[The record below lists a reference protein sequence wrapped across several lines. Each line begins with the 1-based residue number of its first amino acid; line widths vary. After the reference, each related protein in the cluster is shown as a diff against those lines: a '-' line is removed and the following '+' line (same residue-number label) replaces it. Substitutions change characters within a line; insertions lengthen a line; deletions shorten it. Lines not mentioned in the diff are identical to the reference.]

1 MNWGL
6 LQTVLTIVFG
16 ITTIIALIVA
26 IRLTKRR
33 KPVWA
38 YETTKIVGLGS
49 DAPPELKLMF
59 GGVPVTDVY
68 QTSLLF
74 FNKGTDIINKDDVT
88 DNVTIHF
95 KGARILRQPS
105 IRATSNDKVRFSAR
119 QVIKEGNNAVELGFL
134 YLAPN
139 DGALI
144 EVMHTE
150 SQDVFPTGNIKGVHI
165 VAAGKFDPSEK
176 RPSIVKL
183 AVSSTLTVIILAV
196 IIMQNLLIFRLDP
209 DIASA
214 VYLFLGMAVFVL
226 ISDTLELVRY
236 RRFPTWSRYKR

>member
-26 IRLTKRR
+26 IRLAKRR

-49 DAPPELKLMF
+49 DAPPELKLIF

-88 DNVTIHF
+88 DNITIHF

-105 IRATSNDKVRFSAR
+105 IRVTSNDKVRFSAK

-134 YLAPN
+134 YLASN

-144 EVMHTE
+144 EVTHTE

-165 VAAGKFDPSEK
+165 VAARKFDPSKK

-196 IIMQNLLIFRLDP
+196 IIMHNLLIFRLDP

-214 VYLFLGMAVFVL
+214 VYLFLGMAVFIL
-226 ISDTLELVRY
+226 ISDMLELVRY